1 MSSITTIVF
10 VVFWAAFALASTD
23 KKGDVKTVDLVEEWA
38 RSRQDL
44 AKSQEETK
52 PIIRKENTKL
62 RQEDQKLK
70 EQDEKLEEENKS
82 LQQEPSK
89 LSHELHQAI
98 SDMKTMTTK
107 SQKDQNITQELKKM
121 KDQIKDDECDE
132 NWKAKNHKP
141 SKVKNCE
148 TYSNEGW
155 CHKDGGYGPN
165 WNFEDW
171 NNFGKYADA
180 AGRTA
185 LVCPQCGCRDSSSK
199 IRDDNRIRNIAQSE
213 INEFLLENKL
223 CVTGTYHYN
232 RHWTRSKRLQEP
244 KGALRRIDFDVDFKH
259 TFPRVPTFTA
269 SLSTVVLIIAVDP
282 ENRYEQYLGVIDSEV
297 TRSSAKGITIVGS
310 RWIMFDL
317 AWIAC
322 L

>member
-23 KKGDVKTVDLVEEWA
+23 KKGDVKTVDLVEELA

-121 KDQIKDDECDE
+121 KDQIKDVKCDE
-132 NWKAKNHKP
+132 NWKAKNHKT
-141 SKVKNCE
+141 SDVKTCE
-148 TYSNEGW
+148 RYSNEGW
-155 CHKDGGYGPN
+155 CHKNGGYGTN
-165 WNFEDW
+165 WDFYEW
-171 NNFGKYADA
+171 NNFGNYADA

-185 LVCPQCGCRDSSSK
+185 LVCPQCGCGRV
-199 IRDDNRIRNIAQSE
+199 QSE
-213 INEFLLENKL
+213 INEFLIGEKL
-223 CVTGTYHYN
+223 CVGC
-232 RHWTRSKRLQEP
+232 E
-244 KGALRRIDFDVDFKH
+244 F
-259 TFPRVPTFTA
+259 
-269 SLSTVVLIIAVDP
+269 VVKYIPNSVC
-282 ENRYEQYLGVIDSEV
+282 N
-297 TRSSAKGITIVGS
+297 
-310 RWIMFDL
+310 
-317 AWIAC
+317 
-322 L
+322 

>member
-121 KDQIKDDECDE
+121 KDQIKDVKCDE
-132 NWKAKNHKP
+132 NWKAKNHKT
-141 SKVKNCE
+141 SDVKNCKR
-148 TYSNEGW
+148 YSNEGW
-155 CHKDGGYGPN
+155 CHKNGGYGPN
-165 WNFEDW
+165 WNFDEW
-171 NNFGKYADA
+171 NNFGKYADVE
-180 AGRTA
+180 GRTA
-185 LVCPQCGCRDSSSK
+185 LVCPQCGCRL
-199 IRDDNRIRNIAQSE
+199 DNRMRNIAQSE
-213 INEFLLENKL
+213 INAFLIENKV
-223 CVTGTYHYN
+223 CVTGKFYKSSSGSVSFLEY
-232 RHWTRSKRLQEP
+232 
-244 KGALRRIDFDVDFKH
+244 IDVDFKY

-269 SLSTVVLIIAVDP
+269 SLNGLELMTPL
-282 ENRYEQYLGVIDSEV
+282 DSGLNSLFVNNPAHPPIV
-297 TRSSAKGITIVGS
+297 TRSSAKCYIKANK
-310 RWIMFDL
+310 RWTFFEVSWL
-317 AWIAC
+317 AC